1 MNFGVISRVKN
12 QNNPVRRVVEV
23 NKISAPQLNNFIRG
37 KAKNKENV
45 QFRNTNKIQYK
56 QLSGTKSI

>member
-12 QNNPVRRVVEV
+12 QNNPVRRAVEV

-37 KAKNKENV
+37 KAKNKENI
-45 QFRNTNKIQYK
+45 QFRNSHKIQSK
-56 QLSGTKSI
+56 QLTGNESI